1 MNFLFI
7 WRFNCRLLV
16 SFCYRCLFLLFTCV
30 SVSWS
35 WHDLWPDGPWDVE
48 GNVRLLFGGNLFF
61 FCFSGDFSTFLDEM
75 WRVHVRRLLL
85 MFVYIC
91 GEKKL
96 VTIQTSC
103 CKKKK
108 TQQTYSPHHESSPP
122 FGDSTLC
129 VRFSPL
135 PSPFHR
141 RASLLDFYFDHSEE
155 RPLEAFEDIFASY
168 ENKK

>member
-48 GNVRLLFGGNLFF
+48 GNVRLLSGGNLVFF
-61 FCFSGDFSTFLDEM
+61 FWWLF
-75 WRVHVRRLLL
+75 HVFRRDVKGSCQTPALNVCLYL
-85 MFVYIC
+85 W
-91 GEKKL
+91 GKKL
-96 VTIQTSC
+96 VTIQTSF

>member
-61 FCFSGDFSTFLDEM
+61 FLFFWWLF
-75 WRVHVRRLLL
+75 HVFRRDVKGSCQTPSLNVCLYL
-85 MFVYIC
+85 W
-91 GEKKL
+91 GKKL

-103 CKKKK
+103 CKKKNP
-108 TQQTYSPHHESSPP
+108 TDLLTSSRIL
-122 FGDSTLC
+122 STLWWLHSVC
-129 VRFSPL
+129 AVLSSSLSL
-135 PSPFHR
+135 PQTG
-141 RASLLDFYFDHSEE
+141 
-155 RPLEAFEDIFASY
+155 IFARFLLWSLRGAPSRGLWRHLC
-168 ENKK
+168 